1 MLEPTLVL
9 VEGRVDLKERAA
21 RGQCRADR
29 WLPLGLRRAAAVVRQ
44 RISQHAHTT
53 ASACSLHVGA
63 PDWLEAYELSKN
75 LHR

>member
-9 VEGRVDLKERAA
+9 MEGRVELKERAA
-21 RGQCRADR
+21 RGQRRANK
-29 WLPLGLRRAAAVVRQ
+29 WLPRGLRRAA
-44 RISQHAHTT
+44 SGSST
-53 ASACSLHVGA
+53 ADLAARTHDRGGVQLHVGA

>member
-1 MLEPTLVL
+1 MLEPIRVL

-29 WLPLGLRRAAAVVRQ
+29 WLPLGLRRAASR
-44 RISQHAHTT
+44 SST
-53 ASACSLHVGA
+53 ADLAARTHDRVGVQLHVGA
-63 PDWLEAYELSKN
+63 PDWPEAYELSKN